1 MPDPIPENDI
11 ALRTI
16 DLTRLYRVGRE
27 TINALRAVD
36 ITIRKGEFVAI
47 MGPSGSGKSTL
58 LNLLGGLDQPT
69 SGKVLLDNH
78 DLREYNEEKLAALR
92 RKKLGFIFQR
102 HDLFPILTA
111 RENVEFP
118 MLLDDISPEDRRP
131 RADELLALVGLED
144 KADHLPDELSG
155 GQQQRVG
162 IARSLA
168 NAAQILLADEPTGN
182 LDSATS
188 ADIIAA
194 LVSLK
199 RAKNLT
205 LIMVTH
211 DPEVAIHADRILQLK
226 DGQLVAITNRLR
238 RLGGSSHRV
247 GIELAE
253 KEPYG
258 TYLCMEIDH
267 TQPAPYHDLSIW
279 SCTGCGLVRRNT
291 FLCGCYFA
299 RDDCHRHC
307 PGQTGYHRARH

>member
-1 MPDPIPENDI
+1 MGNYLKTRPLMSDSIAENNI
-11 ALRTI
+11 ALRTL

-27 TINALRAVD
+27 TITALNAVD
-36 ITIRKGEFVAI
+36 ITIKKGEFVAI

-58 LNLLGGLDQPT
+58 LNMLGGLDQPT

-78 DLREYNEEKLAALR
+78 DLREYNEEQLAALR
-92 RKKLGFIFQR
+92 RQKLGFIFQR

-118 MLLDDISPEDRRP
+118 MLLDGVLPADRRA
-131 RADELLALVGLED
+131 RAEELLALVELGE

-182 LDSATS
+182 LDSTTS
-188 ADIIAA
+188 ADIIKA
-194 LVSLK
+194 LVNLK

-211 DPEVAIHADRILQLK
+211 DPEVAAHADRILQLK
-226 DGQLVAITNRLR
+226 DGQLVESLHDIAV
-238 RLGGSSHRV
+238 SSEAV
-247 GIELAE
+247 AE
-253 KEPYG
+253 MKS
-258 TYLCMEIDH
+258 D
-267 TQPAPYHDLSIW
+267 S
-279 SCTGCGLVRRNT
+279 R
-291 FLCGCYFA
+291 
-299 RDDCHRHC
+299 
-307 PGQTGYHRARH
+307 GQIP

>member
-1 MPDPIPENDI
+1 MGNYLKTRPLMSDSIAENNI
-11 ALRTI
+11 ALRTL

-27 TINALRAVD
+27 TITALNAVD
-36 ITIRKGEFVAI
+36 ITIKKGEFVAI

-58 LNLLGGLDQPT
+58 LNMLGGLDQPT

-78 DLREYNEEKLAALR
+78 DLREYNEEQLAALR
-92 RKKLGFIFQR
+92 RQKLGFIFQR

-118 MLLDDISPEDRRP
+118 MLLDGIAPDERRI
-131 RADELLALVGLED
+131 RALELLALVGLDD

-182 LDSATS
+182 LDSTTS
-188 ADIIAA
+188 ADIIDA
-194 LVSLK
+194 LVNLK

-211 DPEVAIHADRILQLK
+211 DLDVATHADRILQLK
-226 DGQLVAITNRLR
+226 DGQLVEVLDGNE
-238 RLGGSSHRV
+238 V
-247 GIELAE
+247 
-253 KEPYG
+253 
-258 TYLCMEIDH
+258 
-267 TQPAPYHDLSIW
+267 PARAV
-279 SCTGCGLVRRNT
+279 TGLESN
-291 FLCGCYFA
+291 
-299 RDDCHRHC
+299 
-307 PGQTGYHRARH
+307 